1 MVIANASGK
10 TVIGIRN
17 EYSARNADKCC
28 LFTLYNSHFDGWLHK
43 PAMFNIA
50 GYLPVER
57 LKNALV
63 NENVVDSAVII
74 VVRGVKING
83 PRL

>member
-1 MVIANASGK
+1 MVITNASGK

-17 EYSARNADKCC
+17 EHSARNADKCR
-28 LFTLYNSHFDGWLHK
+28 LFDLYNSHFDGWLHK
-43 PAMFNIA
+43 PDMFSAA
-50 GYLPVER
+50 GYLPVEY
-57 LKNALV
+57 LKSV
-63 NENVVDSAVII
+63 SENESVEESAVKI

>member
-1 MVIANASGK
+1 MVITNASGK

-17 EYSARNADKCC
+17 EHSARNADKCR
-28 LFTLYNSHFDGWLHK
+28 LFDLYNSHFDGWLHK
-43 PAMFNIA
+43 PDMFSDA

-63 NENVVDSAVII
+63 NENVVESAVII